1 MEISS
6 LTADQIHAYNSSDE
20 QVAEIRL
27 FLDSNNRWNFLNS
40 SPAFLLN
47 LEREDSKLI
56 PDGEFD
62 FDWFQSNFPSPS
74 FRSGFNFEVKLAAIE
89 DADGE
94 IRDGPLFWPLEH
106 EIKWKSMED
115 WNWFAISPRKE
126 ELKSSTVPLNSNNG
140 MRFQGRKITLNQV
153 PKRRFV
159 FNSRSAASEM
169 MELKERRDSK
179 ACVPRIGAVPSRFN
193 RPGNRNSVGKGW
205 EEKLMAVDRDFE
217 EKDRAG
223 REEIP
228 METLLG
234 LREFDGREGL
244 GSELDEVVLSL
255 DEDEACN
262 QRSSLV
268 LYNGLSLQL

>member
-6 LTADQIHAYNSSDE
+6 LTADKIHGYNGSDE

-27 FLDSNNRWNFLNS
+27 SLDSDNRWNLLNS
-40 SPAFLLN
+40 FPAFLLN

-62 FDWFQSNFPSPS
+62 FVWFQSNFPSPS
-74 FRSGFNFEVKLAAIE
+74 FRSSFNFEVKLAAIE
-89 DADGE
+89 DADVE
-94 IRDGPLFWPLEH
+94 SRDGPLFWPLEH
-106 EIKWKSMED
+106 EIEWKSMED
-115 WNWFAISPRKE
+115 WNWFAISPRKKD
-126 ELKSSTVPLNSNNG
+126 LKSSAVPLNSNNG
-140 MRFQGRKITLNQV
+140 LRLHGRKITLNQV

-159 FNSRSAASEM
+159 FNSRSVASEM

-193 RPGNRNSVGKGW
+193 RPGNRNSAGKGW
-205 EEKLMAVDRDFE
+205 VDEKLIAMDRDFE
-217 EKDRAG
+217 EKDMAA

-228 METLLG
+228 IETLLG

-255 DEDEACN
+255 DEDEVRN
-262 QRSSLV
+262 
-268 LYNGLSLQL
+268 